1 MEDSKARKTNA
12 ESVADYQ
19 KKRDAIMLRPSK
31 QEGACIR
38 AAALHAGQSVQ
49 AYVLQAIRERM
60 QREAG
65 DD

>member
-1 MEDSKARKTNA
+1 MKDTKEPKPNKDSVK
-12 ESVADYQ
+12 DYQ
-19 KKRDAIMLRPSK
+19 KKCDAIMLRPRK
-31 QEGACIR
+31 EEGAVIR
-38 AAALHAGQSVQ
+38 AAAEHAGQSVQ